1 MFLPSKICFQ
11 MLNIRERT
19 KLTVVYMNFSFKEG
33 SLNYLLKTFVLW
45 ILLQQTLYPKIE
57 YISHKKTEFKYIV
70 GNSYVLSYCI
80 YIAFRGV
87 TSDKLY
93 LVIHLIWKD
102 FFSSE
107 SYIVFLLQ
115 NLQSYWQTGAENGCN
130 ACIFLVLC

>member
-115 NLQSYWQTGAENGCN
+115 NLQSYWQTVVQKMAVMPV
-130 ACIFLVLC
+130 FF